1 MNLKDVVLERVTDT
15 EFKKLRFPH
24 YGKPWEDRGCH
35 YQFARIAEAPAYD
48 DYETLLQEFREQ
60 PRAKYAGFL
69 NDERSKKPWTKVFVS
84 GITEETIAE
93 IKEGIK
99 RNPVKKNHFELRY
112 TRNRQRKPSDFL
124 CIQVQFEEWDGLIV
138 PFQVYIPPGEYGS
151 EFSWIRSA
159 PVVRNR
165 YPIIAL
171 TNSRDIEVKLA

>member
-1 MNLKDVVLERVTDT
+1 MALITSPEAA
-15 EFKKLRFPH
+15 
-24 YGKPWEDRGCH
+24 
-35 YQFARIAEAPAYD
+35 ARLA
-48 DYETLLQEFREQ
+48 R
-60 PRAKYAGFL
+60 
-69 NDERSKKPWTKVFVS
+69 
-84 GITEETIAE
+84 TILSDIGLYNKE
-93 IKEGIK
+93 KIKEGIK